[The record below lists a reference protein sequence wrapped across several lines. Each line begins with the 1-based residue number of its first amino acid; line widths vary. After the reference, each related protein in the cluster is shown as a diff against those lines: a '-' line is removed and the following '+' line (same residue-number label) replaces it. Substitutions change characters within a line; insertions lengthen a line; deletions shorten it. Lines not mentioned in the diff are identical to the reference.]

1 MSQIETVAVGAE
13 TEDISVADWVAEF
26 SQTPKPT
33 AASPAAATAISA
45 RILEVSFRA
54 EERHYSTLGCKKS

>member
-54 EERHYSTLGCKKS
+54 